1 MPWTSLSDEARQT
14 ILGAAWAIL
23 WASVG
28 RMLLHVNLVRMGKRK
43 RFFSVQIVFELGVAI
58 GMGIVA
64 GGMADWLGLKGMT
77 QAGFIAA
84 ASYLGPHTI
93 EVAQAWLQKRA
104 GVEGDVKDVG

>member
-43 RFFSVQIVFELGVAI
+43 RFFSVQIIFELGVAI

-84 ASYLGPHTI
+84 ASYLWPHTI
-93 EVAQAWLQKRA
+93 EVAQAWMSKR
-104 GVEGDVKDVG
+104 VGIDDAAEEK